1 MAAGE
6 GPEGIREGAR
16 AGARRRGRRLL
27 AAAAALLLALAAPA
41 CGGSDEPG
49 DAATRPARPAD
60 LPFTHPGV
68 LLSKGQLTKVRAHVA
83 AREQPWLGAYEQ
95 MRASKYAAADYRPTP
110 YAVVVCPP
118 DTRPGQGCVEER
130 EDALAAYTHAL
141 LYNVT
146 GDRAH
151 AAKAVR
157 IMDAWAR
164 VVTRHTDG
172 NAGLQTAW
180 AASSWARAAEA
191 VRYTYDG
198 WSDGD
203 LLRFERMLRTAYL
216 PQVLPGSADFNG
228 NWDLVMAD
236 AAIGMA
242 VFLDDH
248 SAFERAVRHFRA
260 RVPAY
265 FYLKSDG
272 PLPVA
277 PRGSDIDTADEL
289 RRYWFGQQ
297 TFADGLA
304 QETCRNFKHAGY
316 SLAATAHIAETAWHQ
331 GVDLYGE
338 VKDRL
343 RAALEF
349 HSGYQLGATAPGW
362 LCGGRLQRDLGPDT
376 EVALN
381 HLRGRLGMDLPHT
394 RKLTLERRPEGTD
407 DLFVA
412 WETLTHAENT

>member
-1 MAAGE
+1 MGSVRSVRFVRRALVMML
-6 GPEGIREGAR
+6 GP
-16 AGARRRGRRLL
+16 LL
-27 AAAAALLLALAAPA
+27 VGVCAA
-41 CGGSDEPG
+41 CGGSGSGSAEG
-49 DAATRPARPAD
+49 ATERARPTGQA
-60 LPFTHPGV
+60 FEHPGV
-68 LLSKGQLTKVRAHVA
+68 LVSKGQLARVRAHVA
-83 AREQPWLGAYEQ
+83 AREQPWLKAFEQ
-95 MRASKYAAADYRPTP
+95 MRGSKYAALDYQAKP
-110 YAVVVCPP
+110 YAVVECPP
-118 DTRPGQGCVEER
+118 DTRPGHGCVEER
-130 EDALAAYTHAL
+130 EDAIAAYTQAL
-141 LYNVT
+141 LWNIT

-151 AAKAVR
+151 AKKAVQ
-157 IMDAWAR
+157 IMDAWSG
-164 VVTRHTDG
+164 VITKHTEA

-198 WSDGD
+198 WSDGE

-216 PQVLPGSADFNG
+216 PQVLNGSADFNG

-236 AAIGMA
+236 ATMGMA

-248 SAFERAVRHFRA
+248 EDFEKAVTHFRT

-272 PLPVA
+272 PLPVS
-277 PRGSDIDTADEL
+277 PKGSGINTAAEL
-289 RRYWFGQQ
+289 QKYWFGQK
-297 TFADGLA
+297 TFADGLS
-304 QETCRNFKHAGY
+304 QESCRNFKHASY

-343 RAALEF
+343 RAAFEF
-349 HSGYQLGATAPGW
+349 HSKYQLGARAPGW
-362 LCGGRLQRDLGPDT
+362 LCGGKVQRDMGPDT
-376 EVALN
+376 EVGLN
-381 HLRGRLGMDLPHT
+381 HLRDRLKLDLPET
-394 RKLTLERRPEGTD
+394 AKYTEERRPEGTD

>member
-1 MAAGE
+1 MAAGS
-6 GPEGIREGAR
+6 GGGGRGHRFA
-16 AGARRRGRRLL
+16 AG
-27 AAAAALLLALAAPA
+27 AAALLLALAATA
-41 CGGSDEPG
+41 CGGGSG
-49 DAATRPARPAD
+49 DAGDPATRPARPAD
-60 LPFTHPGV
+60 RPFAHPGV
-68 LLSKGQLTKVRAHVA
+68 LVSKAQLDRLKARIAAHQ
-83 AREQPWLGAYEQ
+83 EPWSKAYRQ
-95 MRASKYAAADYRPTP
+95 MAASKYASYAYQAKP
-110 YAVVVCPP
+110 YATVVCPP

-130 EDALAAYTHAL
+130 EDALAAYTQAL
-141 LYNVT
+141 LYNIT
-146 GDRAH
+146 GERAH
-151 AAKAVR
+151 AAKAVQ
-157 IMDAWAR
+157 IMDAWSR
-164 VVTRHTDG
+164 VITRHTEG

-198 WSDGD
+198 WSDGE

-216 PQVLPGSADFNG
+216 PQVLPGSAEFNG

-248 SAFERAVRHFRA
+248 AAFEKAVRHFRT

-272 PLPVA
+272 PVPVA
-277 PRGSDIDTADEL
+277 PKGSDIDTPDEL
-289 RRYWFGQQ
+289 RRYWFGQR

-304 QETCRNFKHAGY
+304 QETCRNFKHTGY

-349 HSGYQLGATAPGW
+349 HAAYQLGAEPPGW
-362 LCGGRLQRDLGPDT
+362 LCGGRVQRDLGPDT

-381 HLRGRLGMDLPHT
+381 HLRGRLGMDLPRT
-394 RKLTLERRPEGTD
+394 RQLTRERRPEGTD

>member
-1 MAAGE
+1 MAAGS
-6 GPEGIREGAR
+6 GGG
-16 AGARRRGRRLL
+16 GRRHRP
-27 AAAAALLLALAAPA
+27 ATGPTALLIGLALTLGLALTPALTA
-41 CGGSDEPG
+41 CGGSGGPTDP
-49 DAATRPARPAD
+49 ATRAARPAD
-60 LPFTHPGV
+60 RPFTHPGV
-68 LLSKGQLTKVRAHVA
+68 LTSRAQLARVRARVA
-83 AREQPWLGAYEQ
+83 AHRQPWLNAFRQLE
-95 MRASKYAAADYRPTP
+95 ASKYASYGYRATP
-110 YAVVVCPP
+110 YATVACPP
-118 DTRPGQGCVEER
+118 GARPGRGCVEER
-130 EDALAAYTHAL
+130 EDALAAYTQAL
-141 LYNVT
+141 LYNIT
-146 GDRAH
+146 GERAH
-151 AAKAVR
+151 AVKAVQ
-157 IMDAWAR
+157 IMDAWSR
-164 VVTRHTDG
+164 VITRHTEA

-198 WSDGD
+198 WSDGE

-216 PQVLPGSADFNG
+216 PQVLADSADFNG
-228 NWDLVMAD
+228 NWDLVKAD

-248 SAFERAVRHFRA
+248 EAFEQAVRHFRT

-265 FYLKSDG
+265 FYLTSDG

-277 PRGSDIDTADEL
+277 PRGSGIDTAAEL
-289 RRYWFGQQ
+289 SRYWFGQT
-297 TFADGLA
+297 TFKDGLA

-331 GVDLYGE
+331 GVDLYDE

-349 HSGYQLGATAPGW
+349 HARYQLGAAPPAW
-362 LCGGRLQRDLGPDT
+362 LCGGRVQRDLGPDT

-381 HLRGRLGMDLPHT
+381 HLRGRLGMDLPRT
-394 RKLTLERRPEGTD
+394 QELTAKARPEGTD

-412 WETLTHAENT
+412 WETLTHAEST

>member
-1 MAAGE
+1 MGSV
-6 GPEGIREGAR
+6 RSLRR
-16 AGARRRGRRLL
+16 ALVMMLVPLL
-27 AAAAALLLALAAPA
+27 VAVCAA
-41 CGGSDEPG
+41 CGGSGGSGSDSDG
-49 DAATRPARPAD
+49 ATERARPAD
-60 LPFTHPGV
+60 LAFEHPGV
-68 LLSKGQLTKVRAHVA
+68 LVSKAQLARVRAHVA
-83 AREQPWLGAYEQ
+83 AHEQPWLKAFEQ
-95 MRASKYAAADYRPTP
+95 MRDSKYAAPDYQAKP

-118 DTRPGQGCVEER
+118 GNRPGKGCVEER
-130 EDALAAYTHAL
+130 EDAIAAYTQAL
-141 LYNVT
+141 LWNIT

-151 AAKAVR
+151 AKKAVQ
-157 IMDAWAR
+157 IMDAWSR
-164 VVTRHTDG
+164 VITRHTEA

-198 WSDGD
+198 WTDGE
-203 LLRFERMLRTAYL
+203 LLRFERMLRNAYL
-216 PQVLPGSADFNG
+216 PQVRDGSLESNG

-236 AAIGMA
+236 ATMGMA

-248 SAFERAVRHFRA
+248 ESFEKAVTHFRT

-272 PLPVA
+272 PLPV
-277 PRGSDIDTADEL
+277 PPKGSGIDTAAKL
-289 RRYWFGQQ
+289 QKYWFGQKS
-297 TFADGLA
+297 FADGLS

-343 RAALEF
+343 RAAFEF
-349 HSGYQLGATAPGW
+349 HSKYQLGARSPGW
-362 LCGGRLQRDLGPDT
+362 LCGGKVQRDMGPDT
-376 EVALN
+376 EVGLN
-381 HLRGRLGMDLPHT
+381 HLRERLKLDLPQT
-394 RKLTLERRPEGTD
+394 AKYTQKQRPEGTD

-412 WETLTHAENT
+412 WETLTHAENA